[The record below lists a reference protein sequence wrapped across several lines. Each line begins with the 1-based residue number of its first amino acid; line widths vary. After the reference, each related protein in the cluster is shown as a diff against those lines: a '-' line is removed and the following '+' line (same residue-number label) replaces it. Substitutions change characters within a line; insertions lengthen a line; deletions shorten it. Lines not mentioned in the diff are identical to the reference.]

1 MPRYDGLITNGWHL
15 PYNPNLKERARV
27 LRKGMTNAEKK
38 LWHQC
43 LRRFPL
49 QWYRQKPLD
58 HFIVDFYCPK
68 LRLVVEVD
76 GEIHSSAEARA
87 YDEGRT
93 KILQGYGIKV
103 LRFKNSEVF
112 RNFGEVCKVI
122 ETELHAWLR
131 ETNRTESI

>member
-1 MPRYDGLITNGWHL
+1 
-15 PYNPNLKERARV
+15 
-27 LRKGMTNAEKK
+27 MTNAEKK

-58 HFIVDFYCPK
+58 HFIADFYCPK
-68 LRLVVEVD
+68 LRLVIEVD
-76 GEIHSSAEARA
+76 GEIHSTAEARA

-93 KILQGYGIKV
+93 KILEGYGIKV

-112 RNFGEVCKVI
+112 KNFEEVCRAI
-122 ETELHAWLR
+122 EAELQTQMR
-131 ETNRTESI
+131 GTNRSGSI